1 MKIQPV
7 SSNMENTQ
15 FKGGM
20 AKKIA
25 NFINGSKGTQK
36 FLEAVNKNNA
46 LYSGAISFV
55 LAGIMRPLAIGLFPF
70 KDKQDKQVS
79 QISAVSA
86 GLVELGFTTAIFIPL
101 NKCIE
106 NASKNL
112 YKHKGSFFEGNNV
125 ALRSFKSVTNRS
137 FKMMALIP
145 MSLLRF
151 GLIKPIM
158 DNFTKKEEGNKI
170 NKWA

>member
-1 MKIQPV
+1 MKID
-7 SSNMENTQ
+7 
-15 FKGGM
+15 
-20 AKKIA
+20 KIA
-25 NFINGSKGTQK
+25 SSVANYINKSPKTQK
-36 FLEAVNKNNA
+36 VLENINRNNA
-46 LYSGAISFV
+46 LYSGVVSFA
-55 LAGIMRPLAIGLFPF
+55 LAGVLRPIAIGLFPF

-106 NASKNL
+106 QASKNL
-112 YKHKGSFFEGNNV
+112 YKTKGSFFEGNNV
-125 ALRSFKSVTNRS
+125 ALRSFKSSMNRS
-137 FKMMALIP
+137 CSLLALIP

-158 DNFTKKEEGNKI
+158 DTINTQKKKRLD
-170 NKWA
+170 KWG